1 MPSSIPVDRDYGR
14 RRVAGLLLGIA
25 LVLATAA
32 SASARGIPPLHEAAA
47 TGNAD
52 VVNAWIAAKRNLD
65 APYDEPSTGIEG
77 NYARMRGL
85 TALMLAARA
94 GHLEIVKRL
103 VEAGANLYAESRL
116 RDGSDPRSAFDHAV
130 DGRHRAIVEYLWAR
144 SDGMQFARRLDR
156 HIAATCALACTD
168 KAGGDA
174 RSNLAL
180 MLIGFARDDAVRGR
194 GISEAAC
201 YAREPLRVLAF
212 LDKHAVRFPR
222 NTLHCI
228 AYHPVVRGV
237 RSMPERIAV
246 ASFLLDRGADPND
259 LPHTPLRGAAAAHDV
274 EMVELLLA
282 RGGNVN
288 LPNADGMTPL
298 EAAANT
304 CTYGGTAAQLEPIQ
318 RRQLTMIEHLLR
330 AGAHVTPAASAGG
343 RLHILSQCCRR
354 GGLTP
359 IQRRICEVFALP

>member
-1 MPSSIPVDRDYGR
+1 M
-14 RRVAGLLLGIA
+14 
-25 LVLATAA
+25 
-32 SASARGIPPLHEAAA
+32 PPLHEAAA
-47 TGNAD
+47 TGNTE
-52 VVNAWIAAKRNLD
+52 VVKEWIAARRNLD
-65 APYDEPSTGIEG
+65 APYDEPTSGIEG
-77 NYARMRGL
+77 NYARVRGL
-85 TALMLAARA
+85 TALMFAARA
-94 GHLEIVKRL
+94 GHLDIVKLL
-103 VEAGANLYAESRL
+103 VEGGANLYAESRL
-116 RDGSDPRSAFDHAV
+116 RDGSDPRGAFDYAV
-130 DGRHRAIVEYLWAR
+130 DGRHRAIAQYLWAR
-144 SDGMQFARRLDR
+144 SDGVRFARRLDR
-156 HIAATCALACTD
+156 HIAATCALACNDT
-168 KAGGDA
+168 AGGDA

-180 MLIGFARDDAVRGR
+180 FLISLAHDDAVLGR

-228 AYHPVVRGV
+228 AYHPVVRSL
-237 RSMPERIAV
+237 RSMQERIAV

-288 LPNADGMTPL
+288 LPNRDGMTPL

-304 CTYGGTAAQLEPIQ
+304 CTYGGTAAQLEPTQ
-318 RRQLTMIEHLLR
+318 RRQLAMIEHLVR

-343 RLHILSQCCRR
+343 RLQVLSQCCRR
-354 GGLTP
+354 SGVTP
-359 IQRRICEVFALP
+359 IQRRICEVFGLE